1 MLNNISNKTSRKVK
15 EQYEDNPYPRWFSTE
30 LEYRPLSIMEFIKR
44 AELKT
49 ANEYLSNIKNP
60 KILIAGCG
68 TDNISILLLQ
78 DSKTAK

>member
-1 MLNNISNKTSRKVK
+1 MLLKFQKNLKIFSVSKYLIEKKEKELENNIKCLSNISNKISRKVK

-49 ANEYLSNIKNP
+49 KMNV
-60 KILIAGCG
+60 
-68 TDNISILLLQ
+68 
-78 DSKTAK
+78 